1 MGPDPEKQAGDQTPG
16 AVGPCPQPAQ
26 EKAFRGADVAAFRA
40 PEQMRHVLCG
50 SLGSKLSPGWDQHR
64 GPVGP
69 SVTAQ

>member
-1 MGPDPEKQAGDQTPG
+1 MGPDPEKQGETRRRSA
-16 AVGPCPQPAQ
+16 GPCPQPAQ
-26 EKAFRGADVAAFRA
+26 EKASRGADVAAFRA

-50 SLGSKLSPGWDQHR
+50 SLGLKLFPGWDQHR